1 MWTINYTTEYED
13 WFTSQDEEN
22 QMVINAKVMVL
33 SEFGPN
39 LGRPYVD
46 TIKGSKY
53 ANLKELRIKHKNTLF
68 RILFCFDKTRNC
80 WLLIGG
86 NKKGKNEDEFYRR
99 LIKQAED
106 LIDKYPNILE
116 G

>member
-1 MWTINYTTEYED
+1 
-13 WFTSQDEEN
+13 
-22 QMVINAKVMVL
+22 MVINAKVMVL

-53 ANLKELRIKHKNTLF
+53 VNLKELRIKYKNTLF

-86 NKKGKNEDEFYRR
+86 NKKGKTEAEFYRR
-99 LIKQAED
+99 LIKHAED
-106 LIDKYPNILE
+106 LIDKYPEIME
-116 G
+116 GKNA